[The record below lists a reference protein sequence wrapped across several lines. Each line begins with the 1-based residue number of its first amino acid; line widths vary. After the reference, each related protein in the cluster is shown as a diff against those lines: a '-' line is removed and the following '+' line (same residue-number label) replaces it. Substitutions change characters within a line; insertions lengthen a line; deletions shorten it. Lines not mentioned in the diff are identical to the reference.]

1 MGISRSVSPSTS
13 LWFFALL
20 ATPFL
25 NFFLLTASHRARYR
39 HDLGRQN
46 TLLAKQME
54 LKEQAG
60 ELEDYLGRFARDGD
74 FRRRVLRE
82 WLGYADSGEYVY
94 VFEE

>member
-1 MGISRSVSPSTS
+1 
-13 LWFFALL
+13 
-20 ATPFL
+20 
-25 NFFLLTASHRARYR
+25 
-39 HDLGRQN
+39 
-46 TLLAKQME
+46 ME